1 MERILNEN
9 ELNEA
14 YAEIKSI
21 NDKISEL
28 DKRKSEISQM
38 LTQSAINKAKSKFP
52 GIEFGDKVKV
62 VRSVYDWR
70 NPKATETV
78 IRYMG
83 GFFLDRYAY
92 GDFFLDRYAYGDSY
106 DRYKY
111 IKLELYQVKKDGTR
125 SLKKDETHISN
136 IVSIEKVEE

>member
-1 MERILNEN
+1 MEHILNEN

-14 YAEIKSI
+14 YAEIQSI
-21 NDKISEL
+21 NEKIRGL

-38 LTQSAINKAKSKFP
+38 LTQSAINKAKNRFP

-62 VRSVYDWR
+62 VRSVYDWK

-78 IRYMG
+78 TRYMG
-83 GFFLDRYAY
+83 GYFLDRYAY
-92 GDFFLDRYAYGDSY
+92 GDYANY
-106 DRYKY
+106 DKS

-136 IVSIEKVEE
+136 IISIEKVEE

>member
-1 MERILNEN
+1 MEHILNEN

-21 NDKISEL
+21 NEKINDL

-38 LTQSAINKAKSKFP
+38 LIQSAVNKAKSQFP

-62 VRSVYDWR
+62 VRRIYDYH

-83 GFFLDRYAY
+83 NFFINRY
-92 GDFFLDRYAYGDSY
+92 G
-106 DRYKY
+106 Y
-111 IKLELYQVKKDGTR
+111 IDYHDYESKVQLELYQAKKDGTR
-125 SLKKDETHISN
+125 SLRKDETHISQ

>member
-1 MERILNEN
+1 MENHILSET
-9 ELNEA
+9 ELNGA
-14 YAEIKSI
+14 YAEIKTLNEQIRSLE
-21 NDKISEL
+21 N
-28 DKRKSEISQM
+28 RKDEISQM
-38 LTQSAINKAKSKFP
+38 LTRSAINKAKSRFP

-70 NPKATETV
+70 NPNATETV

-83 GFFLDRYAY
+83 GYFLNRYAY
-92 GDFFLDRYAYGDSY
+92 GDYANY
-106 DRYKY
+106 DKS

>member
-1 MERILNEN
+1 MEHILNES

-21 NDKISEL
+21 NEKIRDL
-28 DKRKSEISQM
+28 DKRKNEIGQM

-62 VRSVYDWR
+62 VRSVYDWK

-78 IRYMG
+78 TRYMG
-83 GFFLDRYAY
+83 GYFLDRYAY
-92 GDFFLDRYAYGDSY
+92 GDYANY
-106 DRYKY
+106 DKS

>member
-1 MERILNEN
+1 MEHILNEN

-21 NDKISEL
+21 NEKIRDL
-28 DKRKSEISQM
+28 DKRKNEIGQM
-38 LTQSAINKAKSKFP
+38 LTQSAINKAKNKFP

-62 VRSVYDWR
+62 VRSVYDWK

-83 GFFLDRYAY
+83 GYFLNRYAY
-92 GDFFLDRYAYGDSY
+92 GDYANY
-106 DRYKY
+106 DKS

-125 SLKKDETHISN
+125 SLKKDETHVSN